1 MVLKTRDGKC
11 ILCRLN
17 LGESAFKELRD
28 YLGIPKVL
36 SFNSLLL
43 GGGGGGG
50 SLVLSGLVVMVPIV
64 FMSISRKI

>member
-36 SFNSLLL
+36 SFNSLLFF
-43 GGGGGGG
+43 GGGQ
-50 SLVLSGLVVMVPIV
+50 SGLVWSGSNGAYCFYVNIP
-64 FMSISRKI
+64 

>member
-36 SFNSLLL
+36 SFNFLGE
-43 GGGGGGG
+43 GGGQ
-50 SLVLSGLVVMVPIV
+50 SGLVWSGSNGAYCFYVNIP
-64 FMSISRKI
+64 

>member
-36 SFNSLLL
+36 SFNSLLFL
-43 GGGGGGG
+43 GGQ
-50 SLVLSGLVVMVPIV
+50 SGLVWSGSSGAYCFYVNIP
-64 FMSISRKI
+64 

>member
-36 SFNSLLL
+36 SFNSLLFF
-43 GGGGGGG
+43 GGQ
-50 SLVLSGLVVMVPIV
+50 SGLVWSGSNGAYCFYVNIP
-64 FMSISRKI
+64 

>member
-36 SFNSLLL
+36 SFNSLLFL
-43 GGGGGGG
+43 GGEGGGQ
-50 SLVLSGLVVMVPIV
+50 SGLVWSGSNGAYCFYVNIP
-64 FMSISRKI
+64 

>member
-36 SFNSLLL
+36 SFNSLLFL
-43 GGGGGGG
+43 GGG